1 MWDVPLE
8 FHNASVIQWGVA
20 IGASMV
26 AAVYDVRTQRIP
38 NRLTFSVLGLAL
50 IWATWVGGLTGLVES
65 IVACLILATPFVVLF
80 VFAGGGAG
88 DAKLMG
94 ALGAWLGIVD
104 GLITLVAV
112 VTVGA
117 LWGLAIAVAKKQFRA
132 VLSRVIVM
140 IRVLT
145 VLIITRSRP
154 TEAASYFPNQEK
166 MIVMP
171 YALPIFIGLCVAAL
185 GVSL

>member
-8 FHNASVIQWGVA
+8 FHNASVTQWGVA

-26 AAVYDVRTQRIP
+26 AAVYDVRTHRIP

-50 IWATWVGGLTGLVES
+50 IWATWAGGLNGLVES
-65 IVACLILATPFVVLF
+65 IVSCVILALPFVVLF

-94 ALGAWLGIVD
+94 ALGAWLGIAD
-104 GLITLVAV
+104 GLVTLVAV

-117 LWGLAIAVAKKQFRA
+117 LWGLALALAKKQFRA
-132 VLSRVIVM
+132 VLSRVMMMFRIV
-140 IRVLT
+140 I
-145 VLIITRSRP
+145 VLIITRRRP
-154 TEAASYFPNQEK
+154 TEAASYFPTE
-166 MIVMP
+166 
-171 YALPIFIGLCVAAL
+171 
-185 GVSL
+185 

>member
-8 FHNASVIQWGVA
+8 FHHASVTQWGVA

-38 NRLTFSVLGLAL
+38 NRLTFSVLGVAL
-50 IWATWVGGLTGLVES
+50 IWAAWVGGLSGLIES
-65 IVACLILATPFVVLF
+65 ILACLILAIPFVLLF

-94 ALGAWLGIVD
+94 ALGACLGVVD
-104 GLITLVAV
+104 GLVTLVAV
-112 VTVGA
+112 VFVGA
-117 LWGLAIAVAKKQFRA
+117 LWGLGLALAKRQFRG
-132 VLSRVIVM
+132 VVSRVFVM
-140 IRVLT
+140 SRILM
-145 VLIITRSRP
+145 VLILTRNRP
-154 TEAASYFPNQEK
+154 TEASSYFPKEEK
-166 MIVMP
+166 MMVMP
-171 YALPIFIGLCVAAL
+171 YALPILVGLCVAAL

>member
-20 IGASMV
+20 IAASMV

-50 IWATWVGGLTGLVES
+50 IWATWVGGLSGLVES
-65 IVACLILATPFVVLF
+65 IVGCLILAIPFVVLF
-80 VFAGGGAG
+80 IFAGGGAG

-104 GLITLVAV
+104 GLVALLAV

-154 TEAASYFPNQEK
+154 AEAASYFPNEEK
-166 MIVMP
+166 MIVMT
-171 YALPIFIGLCVAAL
+171 YAFPIFIGLCVAAL